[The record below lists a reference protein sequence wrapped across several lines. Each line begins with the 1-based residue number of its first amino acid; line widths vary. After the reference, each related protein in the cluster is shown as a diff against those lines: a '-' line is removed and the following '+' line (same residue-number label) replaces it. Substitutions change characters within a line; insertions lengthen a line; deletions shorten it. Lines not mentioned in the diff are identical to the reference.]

1 MGKIVVFL
9 VIVCAGAAAY
19 AKARREGTWSWSHFC
34 KTVFALSALG
44 AAAGIL
50 VIRVSAWMGPGNA
63 FLSTM
68 LGLAVIAA
76 GVAGIT
82 LWLRGRPG
90 QRPGR

>member
-1 MGKIVVFL
+1 MGKVVVFL
-9 VIVCAGAAAY
+9 LIFSAGAAAY
-19 AKARREGTWSWSHFC
+19 AKARREGTWSWPYFC
-34 KTVFALSALG
+34 RTVFTLSALG
-44 AAAGIL
+44 AVMGIL

-68 LGLAVIAA
+68 LALAVIAA